1 MKKGKNKNRQK
12 TNETEKHKK
21 KNRMKTFYTLLL
33 LSFSGL
39 VFGQNENPY
48 SVFGYDAPIMPGT
61 FNSFEWNR
69 VNEFRVINTD
79 TTSSVRMV
87 KIDVPNRRVIFYDGN
102 GLVLSQDTLEIYS
115 VARWLS
121 VDPKNQFASPY
132 LAMGNNPV
140 MYVDPDGQWAHI
152 VIGAVVG
159 GVVNL
164 ATNWKNIDNVWE
176 GLAAFGTG
184 AAVGGATA
192 ACGGC
197 GGALAIA
204 LGGGALMGA
213 TNNVIGQTGNGV
225 GFNQV
230 NWGQVGTSAAVGG
243 ISGVAGYGAG
253 SWASN
258 NLASPLINSMSV
270 QSPVLAGMINGTIS
284 GAVGG
289 YAGGFTGGLLFT
301 GDVAAANQYGLSGMK
316 LGASLGGGVGAA
328 SSYYNANKAGINP
341 WTGRYESGRMDYIG
355 DQLNWRSQMQKHGPN
370 SGKSYFENLNDAQAV
385 LDAFRSGQGQILGA
399 DPGQNRVYFKY
410 SGARGFNVNSNLP
423 GGYQSTNTFFIKGA
437 GSNVTIVP
445 TSPNPIL
452 PPPVQINWWW
462 R

>member
-1 MKKGKNKNRQK
+1 
-12 TNETEKHKK
+12 
-21 KNRMKTFYTLLL
+21 MKTLYTLLL
-33 LSFSGL
+33 LSLSVL
-39 VFGQNENPY
+39 AFGQNENPY
-48 SVFGYDAPIMPGT
+48 SVFGYDAPIMPET
-61 FNSFEWNR
+61 FNSVEWNR

-79 TTSSVRMV
+79 TSSSVRVV
-87 KIDVPNRRVIFYDGN
+87 KIDVPNRRVLFYDRN
-102 GLVLSQDTLEIYS
+102 GLILSQDTLEVYT

-140 MYVDPDGQWAHI
+140 MYVDPDGQWVHI

-213 TNNVIGQTGNGV
+213 TNNIIGQTGNGV
-225 GFNQV
+225 GLNQV
-230 NWGQVGTSAAVGG
+230 NWGSVGMSSVVGG

-301 GDVAAANQYGLSGMK
+301 GDIAAANQYGISGLK
-316 LGASLGGGVGAA
+316 LGASIGGGVGAA
-328 SSYYNANKAGINP
+328 SSYVSATRQGINP
-341 WTGRYESGRMDYIG
+341 WTGEFDRGRMGFIG
-355 DQLNWRSQMQKHGPN
+355 DQLNWRSQMQKHGGQGQ
-370 SGKSYFENLNDAQAV
+370 SRFENLD
-385 LDAFRSGQGQILGA
+385 DAFKVMDAFNRGDVQMLNTI
-399 DPGQNRVYFKY
+399 PGQNRVYFRY
-410 SGARGFNVNSNLP
+410 NGVRGINVNSNLP
-423 GGYQSTNTFFIKGA
+423 LGWEYTNTFFIKG
-437 GSNVTIVP
+437 GMNSGTTIVP
-445 TSPNPIL
+445 HSSNYT
-452 PPPVQINWWW
+452 PPPVKINWWW